1 MVCGESCELDGGSD
15 VLDQAHATIEEFI
28 TMVAA
33 GLVGTTPH
41 MISATIIAVSRL
53 LFEFKGV
60 PCRNNEFHSDNRE
73 LILDR
78 MSQNMQTEVLTTV
91 TVFLKSV
98 NREVV
103 KSTLG
108 FVKLAVIILPAAI
121 VRPQLSDIV
130 LGLLEWSHD
139 HKNHFK
145 MKVRHIFERIA
156 RRFGWDDVLRYAG
169 DAESD
174 GYKILQNIKKRK
186 EKAKRKKA
194 RSEQDDGEASDV
206 SPAIFCHP

>member
-15 VLDQAHATIEEFI
+15 V
-28 TMVAA
+28 
-33 GLVGTTPH
+33 
-41 MISATIIAVSRL
+41 
-53 LFEFKGV
+53 
-60 PCRNNEFHSDNRE
+60 
-73 LILDR
+73 LDR

-156 RRFGWDDVLRYAG
+156 RR
-169 DAESD
+169 
-174 GYKILQNIKKRK
+174 
-186 EKAKRKKA
+186 
-194 RSEQDDGEASDV
+194 
-206 SPAIFCHP
+206 